1 MPLSLDPDLAIE
13 PLTDAPILEALWRL
27 EIFKFLLT
35 LGAIV
40 LCFSLDSDLATAAN
54 PVTADLL

>member
-40 LCFSLDSDLATAAN
+40 LCFSLDSDSE
-54 PVTADLL
+54 